1 MSKTKPH
8 NDTAPRTKEEAQII
22 RLTREDQIRV
32 AEALINPPKANAR
45 LIRAANTH
53 AQLITPR

>member
-1 MSKTKPH
+1 MSKTTPD
-8 NDTAPRTKEEAQII
+8 NDTTQRIKEEAQII

-45 LIRAANTH
+45 LARAVKTH
-53 AQLITPR
+53 ARLIAPR